1 MMPIMAAGEEIER
14 KFLIDGV
21 PAMVAYCP
29 SSRIF
34 QGYVRIESDGTE
46 ERLRKEVY
54 SDGTIEFTRTI
65 KSGGDMVRKE
75 VPVVITEEE
84 FERDWGR
91 TEGRVLEKT
100 RYRIHDG
107 DKKIELDVY
116 ASSLL
121 GLVVAEVEFTSSSE
135 AKGYVVPAWFGK
147 DVTEDKRYK
156 NKRLAV
162 DGFPR

>member
-1 MMPIMAAGEEIER
+1 MYNNNWKEIER
-14 KFLIDGV
+14 KFLVDSV
-21 PAMVAYCP
+21 PALVAYCP

-54 SDGTIEFTRTI
+54 SDGSVEFTRTI
-65 KSGGDMVRKE
+65 KSGGDMVRRE
-75 VPVVITEEE
+75 DSIVITEEE
-84 FERDWGR
+84 FERDWGK
-91 TEGRVLEKT
+91 TEGRVLEKR
-100 RYRIHDG
+100 RYRIPEG
-107 DKKIELDVY
+107 EKKIELDIY

-121 GLVVAEVEFTSSSE
+121 GLVVAEVEFTSASE
-135 AKGYVVPAWFGK
+135 ASKYVVPTWFGK
-147 DVTEDKRYK
+147 EVTEDKRYK